1 MIEMP
6 VIEVNLEDF
15 RELLGRDVSI
25 EELQDRLPMMGTSW
39 EGATEDGFHLEVF
52 PNRPDLLS
60 IEGLARAYSSWTGA
74 RTGLKSYPVEKSDY
88 KVVVDK
94 KTQKVRPW
102 FVTAVV
108 KNVEFD
114 DPLIRSIIQMQE
126 KLHVTHGRRRRKV
139 AIGLHSL
146 EPIEFPVTYTTKP
159 PKFKFRPLGERF
171 EKDLNWILGEMKT
184 GKEYAWTVEGFK
196 EYPMILDRKGMVLSM
211 PPIING
217 EYTRIDEAT
226 TELFIDVTGTD
237 LKAITEV
244 LNVICVT
251 LADRGAE
258 VHEVHNH
265 YPDGTV
271 LTTPNLDP
279 WGMDLDNDYV
289 NHTLGSEF
297 TPQESAHELEKMGH
311 GTEVNGDVIKVL
323 IPSYRADIMHPIDLV
338 EDIAIGYDY
347 DNFEPEIP
355 PISSEAGED
364 PLEVFSRGLRN
375 FLVGLGLLE
384 VVTFMMSNRDKLF
397 KRMSLPEEPICET
410 DNPKMEAY
418 DSLRNRLLPSLM
430 EVLSTNKHHPYPQ
443 NLYEVDDVVV
453 IDSSTETGA
462 RSRRRLAITLCHSSA
477 SFSEIKATMNT
488 ILENLELEA
497 EVVEG
502 GWDCFIEGRRYT
514 AMLGGEPLCWA
525 GEVKPEVLESWEL
538 EMPVAALEMNVD
550 NLFKKIYPEK

>member
-1 MIEMP
+1 MP
-6 VIEVNLEDF
+6 VIDVNLDDF
-15 RELLGRDVSI
+15 SELLGRDVTLD
-25 EELQDRLPMMGTSW
+25 ELEDRLPMMGTSW
-39 EGATEDGFHLEVF
+39 EGVTEDGFQLEVF

-60 IEGLARAYSSWTGA
+60 IEGLVRAYASWTGA
-74 RTGLKSYPVEKSDY
+74 RTGLRGYHVEKSDY

-258 VHEVHNH
+258 IHEVHNH
-265 YPDGTV
+265 YPDGSV

-279 WGMDLDNDYV
+279 WVMDLDNDYV
-289 NHTLGSEF
+289 NGTLGVEF
-297 TPQESAHELEKMGH
+297 TPQETARELEKMGH
-311 GTEVNGDVIKVL
+311 GTEVNGGVIKVL
-323 IPSYRADIMHPIDLV
+323 IPSYRADVMHPIDLV
-338 EDIAIGYDY
+338 EDVAIGHDY
-347 DNFEPEIP
+347 DSFEPMIP

-375 FLVGLGLLE
+375 FLVGLELLE
-384 VVTFMMSNRDKLF
+384 VVTFMMSNREKLF
-397 KRMSLPEEPICET
+397 HRMSLPEEPICET

-418 DSLRNRLLPSLM
+418 DSLRNRLLPSLI

-443 NLYEVDDVVV
+443 SLYEVDDIVVL
-453 IDSSTETGA
+453 DTSTETGA
-462 RSRRRLAITLCHSSA
+462 RSMRRLAVALCHSSA

-497 EVVEG
+497 EVVEE
-502 GWDCFIEGRRYT
+502 GWGCFIEGRRYT
-514 AMLGGEPLCWA
+514 ATLGGEPLCWA
-525 GEVKPEVLESWEL
+525 GEVKPEVLENWEL
-538 EMPVAALEMNVD
+538 EMPVAALEMDVD
-550 NLFKKIYPEK
+550 ALFKNIYPQK

>member
-1 MIEMP
+1 MP
-6 VIEVNLEDF
+6 VIEVNLGDF
-15 RELLGRDVSI
+15 SELLGRDVSI

-39 EGATEDGFHLEVF
+39 EGITEDGFQLEVF

-60 IEGLARAYSSWTGA
+60 IEGLARAYSSWTGEKP
-74 RTGLKSYPVEKSDY
+74 GLRKYPVEKSDY

-146 EPIEFPVTYTTKP
+146 EPIEPPVTYTTKP

-171 EKDLNWILGEMKT
+171 EKDLTWILGEMKT
-184 GKEYAWTVEGFK
+184 GKEYAWTVKGFK
-196 EYPMILDRKGMVLSM
+196 EYPMILDKKGMVLSM

-251 LADRGAE
+251 LADRGAQ

-279 WGMDLDNDYV
+279 WVMDLDNDYV

-297 TPQESAHELEKMGH
+297 TPQESARELEKMGH
-311 GTEVNGDVIKVL
+311 GTEVNGNVIKAL

-338 EDIAIGYDY
+338 EDIAIGHDY

-397 KRMSLPEEPICET
+397 KRMSLSEEPICET

-418 DSLRNRLLPSLM
+418 DSLRNRLLPGLM

-453 IDSSTETGA
+453 IDPSTETGA

-477 SFSEIKATMNT
+477 SFSEIKATMIT

-502 GWDCFIEGRRYT
+502 GWDCFIEGRRFT
-514 AMLGGEPLCWA
+514 ATLGGEPLCWA
-525 GEVKPEVLESWEL
+525 GEVKPEVLERWEL
-538 EMPVAALEMNVD
+538 EMPVAALEMDID

>member
-1 MIEMP
+1 MP
-6 VIEVNLEDF
+6 VIEVKLDDF
-15 RELLGRDVSI
+15 RELLGRDVTI
-25 EELQDRLPMMGTSW
+25 DELQDRLPMMGTSW
-39 EGATEDGFHLEVF
+39 EGTTEDGFQLEVF

-60 IEGLARAYSSWTGA
+60 IEGLVRAYASWTGA
-74 RTGLKSYPVEKSDY
+74 RTGLRGYLVEKSDY

-184 GKEYAWTVEGFK
+184 GREYAWTVEGFK

-217 EYTRIDEAT
+217 EYTRIDEST

-258 VHEVHNH
+258 IHEVHNH
-265 YPDGTV
+265 YPDGSV

-279 WGMDLDNDYV
+279 WVMDLDNDYV
-289 NHTLGSEF
+289 NSTLGVEF
-297 TPQESAHELEKMGH
+297 TPQETARELEKMGH
-311 GTEVNGDVIKVL
+311 GTEVNGGVIKVL
-323 IPSYRADIMHPIDLV
+323 IPSYRADVMHPIDLV
-338 EDIAIGYDY
+338 EDVAIGHDY
-347 DNFEPEIP
+347 DNFEPMIP
-355 PISSEAGED
+355 PISCEAGED

-384 VVTFMMSNRDKLF
+384 VVTFMMSNREKLF
-397 KRMSLPEEPICET
+397 HRMGLPEDPLCET

-443 NLYEVDDVVV
+443 NLYEVDDVVAL
-453 IDSSTETGA
+453 DPSTETGA
-462 RSRRRLAITLCHSSA
+462 RSRRRLAVVLCHSSA

-497 EVVEG
+497 EVVEE
-502 GWDCFIEGRRYT
+502 GWCFFIEGRRYT
-514 AMLGGEPLCWA
+514 AALGGEPLCWA
-525 GEVKPEVLESWEL
+525 GEIKPEVLESWEL
-538 EMPVAALEMNVD
+538 EMPVAALEMDVD
-550 NLFKKIYPEK
+550 TLFKNIFPQK

>member
-1 MIEMP
+1 MP

-39 EGATEDGFHLEVF
+39 EAATEDGFHLEVF

>member
-1 MIEMP
+1 MP

-39 EGATEDGFHLEVF
+39 EGVTEDGFHLEVF

-74 RTGLKSYPVEKSDY
+74 RTGLRSYPVEKSDY

-217 EYTRIDEAT
+217 EYTRIDETT

-258 VHEVHNH
+258 IHEVHNH
-265 YPDGTV
+265 YPDGSV

-279 WGMDLDNDYV
+279 WVMDLDNDYV
-289 NHTLGSEF
+289 NSTLGVEF
-297 TPQESAHELEKMGH
+297 TPQETARELEKMGH
-311 GTEVNGDVIKVL
+311 GTEVNGGVIKVL
-323 IPSYRADIMHPIDLV
+323 IPSYRADVMHPIDLV
-338 EDIAIGYDY
+338 EDVAIGHDY
-347 DNFEPEIP
+347 DSFEPMIP
-355 PISSEAGED
+355 PISCEAGED
-364 PLEVFSRGLRN
+364 PLEVFSRSLRN

-384 VVTFMMSNRDKLF
+384 VVTFMMSNREKLF
-397 KRMSLPEEPICET
+397 HRMSLPEEPICET

-430 EVLSTNKHHPYPQ
+430 EVLGTNKHHPYPQ
-443 NLYEVDDVVV
+443 SLYEVDDVVV
-453 IDSSTETGA
+453 LDPSTETGA
-462 RSRRRLAITLCHSSA
+462 RSRRRLAVALCHSSA

-497 EVVEG
+497 EVAEG
-502 GWDCFIEGRRYT
+502 GWGCFIEGRRFT
-514 AMLGGEPLCWA
+514 AALGGEPLCWA
-525 GEVKPEVLESWEL
+525 GEVKPEVLERWEV
-538 EMPVAALEMNVD
+538 EMPVAALELDVD
-550 NLFKKIYPEK
+550 ALFKNIYPQK

>member
-1 MIEMP
+1 MP

-39 EGATEDGFHLEVF
+39 EGVTEDGFHLEVF

-74 RTGLKSYPVEKSDY
+74 RTGLRSYPVEKSDY

-171 EKDLNWILGEMKT
+171 EKDLTWILGEMKT

-258 VHEVHNH
+258 IHEVHNH
-265 YPDGTV
+265 YPDGST

-279 WGMDLDNDYV
+279 WVMDLDNDYV
-289 NHTLGSEF
+289 NRTLGSEF

-311 GTEVNGDVIKVL
+311 GTEINGDVIKVL

-364 PLEVFSRGLRN
+364 PQEVFSRGLRN

-453 IDSSTETGA
+453 LDPSTETGA
-462 RSRRRLAITLCHSSA
+462 RSRRRLAVALCHSSA

-488 ILENLELEA
+488 ILENLELDAKVTE
-497 EVVEG
+497 EG
-502 GWDCFIEGRRYT
+502 WECFIEGRRYT
-514 AMLGGEPLCWA
+514 ATLGGEPLCWA
-525 GEVKPEVLESWEL
+525 GEVKPEVLENWEL
-538 EMPVAALEMNVD
+538 EMPVAALEMNID

>member
-1 MIEMP
+1 MP
-6 VIEVNLEDF
+6 VIEVKLDDF
-15 RELLGRDVSI
+15 RELLGRDVTI
-25 EELQDRLPMMGTSW
+25 DELQDRLPMMGTSW
-39 EGATEDGFHLEVF
+39 EGTTEDGFQLEVF

-60 IEGLARAYSSWTGA
+60 IEGLVRAYASWTGA
-74 RTGLKSYPVEKSDY
+74 RTGLRGYPVEKSDY

-171 EKDLNWILGEMKT
+171 EKDLTWILGEMKT
-184 GKEYAWTVEGFK
+184 GREYAWTMEGFK

-258 VHEVHNH
+258 IHEVHNH
-265 YPDGTV
+265 YPDGSV

-279 WGMDLDNDYV
+279 WVMDLDNDYV
-289 NHTLGSEF
+289 NSTLGVEF
-297 TPQESAHELEKMGH
+297 TPQETARELEKMGH
-311 GTEVNGDVIKVL
+311 GTEVNGGVIKVM
-323 IPSYRADIMHPIDLV
+323 IPSYRADVMHPIDLV
-338 EDIAIGYDY
+338 EDVAIGHDY
-347 DNFEPEIP
+347 DNFEPMIP
-355 PISSEAGED
+355 PISCEAGED

-384 VVTFMMSNRDKLF
+384 VVTFMMSNREKLF
-397 KRMSLPEEPICET
+397 HRMGLPEEPICET

-453 IDSSTETGA
+453 LDPSTETGA
-462 RSRRRLAITLCHSSA
+462 RSRRRLAVVLCHSSA

-497 EVVEG
+497 EVVEE
-502 GWDCFIEGRRYT
+502 GWGCFIEGRRYT
-514 AMLGGEPLCWA
+514 ATLGGEPLCWA
-525 GEVKPEVLESWEL
+525 GEIKPEALESWEL
-538 EMPVAALEMNVD
+538 EMPVAALEMDVD
-550 NLFKKIYPEK
+550 TLFKNIYPQK

>member
-1 MIEMP
+1 MP
-6 VIEVNLEDF
+6 VIEVNLGDF
-15 RELLGRDVSI
+15 SELLGRDVSI

-39 EGATEDGFHLEVF
+39 EGITEDGFQLEVF

-74 RTGLKSYPVEKSDY
+74 RTGLRSYPVEKSDY
-88 KVVVDK
+88 KIVVDK

-159 PKFKFRPLGERF
+159 PEFKFRPLGERF

-217 EYTRIDEAT
+217 EYTRIDETT

-258 VHEVHNH
+258 IHEVHNH

-279 WGMDLDNDYV
+279 WVMDLDNDYV
-289 NHTLGSEF
+289 NSTLGSGF

-311 GTEVNGDVIKVL
+311 GTEINGDVIKVL

-397 KRMSLPEEPICET
+397 KKMSLPEEPICET

-453 IDSSTETGA
+453 IDPSTETGA
-462 RSRRRLAITLCHSSA
+462 RSRRRLAIALCHSSA

-497 EVVEG
+497 EVLEG
-502 GWDCFIEGRRYT
+502 GWDCFIEGRRFT

-538 EMPVAALEMNVD
+538 EMPVAALEMNID
-550 NLFKKIYPEK
+550 NLFKKIYSEK

>member
-1 MIEMP
+1 MP
-6 VIEVNLEDF
+6 VIEVNLGDF
-15 RELLGRDVSI
+15 RGLLGRDVTV

-39 EGATEDGFHLEVF
+39 EGVTEDGFHLEVF

-60 IEGLARAYSSWTGA
+60 IEGLARAYASWTGA
-74 RTGLKSYPVEKSDY
+74 RTGLRSYPVRKSDY
-88 KVVVDK
+88 EVVVDE
-94 KTQKVRPW
+94 KTRGVRPW

-108 KNVEFD
+108 KDVEFD
-114 DPLIRSIIQMQE
+114 DPLIRSVIQMQE

-159 PKFKFRPLGERF
+159 PDFSFRPLGERF
-171 EKDLNWILGEMKT
+171 EKDLDWILGEMKT
-184 GKEYAWTVEGFK
+184 GREYAWTVEGFE

-226 TELFIDVTGTD
+226 RELFIDVTGTD

-265 YPDGTV
+265 YPDGSV

-279 WGMDLDNDYV
+279 WMMELDNGYV
-289 NHTLGSEF
+289 NRTLGVEF
-297 TPQESAHELEKMGH
+297 TPLETARELEKMGH
-311 GTEVNGDVIKVL
+311 GAEVSGGVVKVL
-323 IPSYRADIMHPIDLV
+323 IPSYRADVMHPIDLV
-338 EDIAIGYDY
+338 EDVAIAHDY

-384 VVTFMMSNRDKLF
+384 VVTFMMSNREKLF
-397 KRMSLPEEPICET
+397 HRMSLPEEPICET

-418 DSLRNRLLPSLM
+418 DSLRNRLLPGLM
-430 EVLSTNKHHPYPQ
+430 EVLGANKHHPYPQ

-453 IDSSTETGA
+453 LDPSTETGA
-462 RSRRRLAITLCHSSA
+462 RSRRRLAVVLCHSGA

-488 ILENLELEA
+488 VLENLELEA
-497 EVVEG
+497 EVMEG
-502 GWDCFIEGRRYT
+502 GWGCFIDGRRYIAT
-514 AMLGGEPLCWA
+514 LGGEPVCWA

-538 EMPVAALEMNVD
+538 EMPVAALEMDVEA
-550 NLFKKIYPEK
+550 LLKSL

>member
-1 MIEMP
+1 MP
-6 VIEVNLEDF
+6 VIEVNIEDF
-15 RELLGRDVSI
+15 RELLGRDVTV

-39 EGATEDGFHLEVF
+39 EGTTEDGFQLEVF

-74 RTGLKSYPVEKSDY
+74 RTGLRRYSVEKSDY

-94 KTQKVRPW
+94 KTQEVRPW

-159 PKFKFRPLGERF
+159 PEFKFRPLGERF
-171 EKDLNWILGEMKT
+171 EKDLTWILGEMKT
-184 GKEYAWTVEGFK
+184 GKEYAWTVDGFK
-196 EYPMILDRKGMVLSM
+196 EYPMILDKKGMVLSM

-217 EYTRIDEAT
+217 EYTRIDEST

-258 VHEVHNH
+258 IHEVHNH
-265 YPDGTV
+265 YPDGRV

-279 WGMDLDNDYV
+279 WVMDLDNDYV
-289 NHTLGSEF
+289 NRTLGYEF
-297 TPQESAHELEKMGH
+297 TPQESARELEKMGH
-311 GTEVNGDVIKVL
+311 GTEVNGNVIKVQ

-397 KRMSLPEEPICET
+397 HRMSLPDEPICET

-453 IDSSTETGA
+453 IDPSTETGA
-462 RSRRRLAITLCHSSA
+462 RSKRRLAITLCHSSA

-488 ILENLELEA
+488 VLENLELEA

-502 GWDCFIEGRRYT
+502 GWDCFIEGRRFT
-514 AMLGGEPLCWA
+514 AVLGGEPLCWA
-525 GEVKPEVLESWEL
+525 GEMKPDVLERWEI
-538 EMPVAALEMNVD
+538 EMPVAALEMDVD
-550 NLFKKIYPEK
+550 LLFKAQKG

>member
-1 MIEMP
+1 MP
-6 VIEVNLEDF
+6 VIEVNIEDL
-15 RELLGRDVSI
+15 RELLGRDVTV

-39 EGATEDGFHLEVF
+39 EGVTEDGFHLEVF

-60 IEGLARAYSSWTGA
+60 IEGLARAYVSWTGA
-74 RTGLKSYPVEKSDY
+74 QTGLRSYPVKKSDY
-88 KVVVDK
+88 KVVVDE

-159 PKFKFRPLGERF
+159 PEFKFRPLGERF
-171 EKDLNWILGEMKT
+171 EKDLNWILEEMKT

-258 VHEVHNH
+258 IHEVHNH
-265 YPDGTV
+265 YPDGSV

-279 WGMDLDNDYV
+279 WVMELDNDYV
-289 NHTLGSEF
+289 NRTLGVEF
-297 TPQESAHELEKMGH
+297 TPQMSARELEKMGH
-311 GTEVNGDVIKVL
+311 GTEIEGDIIKVL

-338 EDIAIGYDY
+338 EDVAIGYDY

-384 VVTFMMSNRDKLF
+384 VVTFMMSNREKLF
-397 KRMSLPEEPICET
+397 QRMSLPEEPICET

-453 IDSSTETGA
+453 LDPSTETGA
-462 RSRRRLAITLCHSSA
+462 RSRRRLAVALCHSSA

-488 ILENLELEA
+488 ILENLELDAKVTE
-497 EVVEG
+497 EG
-502 GWDCFIEGRRYT
+502 WECFIEGRRYT
-514 AMLGGEPLCWA
+514 STLGGEPLCWA
-525 GEVKPEVLESWEL
+525 GEVKPEVLENWEL
-538 EMPVAALEMNVD
+538 EMPVAALEMDVD
-550 NLFKKIYPEK
+550 ALFKNINPQK

>member
-1 MIEMP
+1 MP
-6 VIEVNLEDF
+6 VIEVNLGDF
-15 RELLGRDVSI
+15 SELLGRDVTV
-25 EELQDRLPMMGTSW
+25 EELQDRLPMMGTGW
-39 EGATEDGFHLEVF
+39 EGTTEDGFQLEVF

-60 IEGLARAYSSWTGA
+60 IEGLARAYLSWTGA
-74 RTGLKSYPVEKSDY
+74 RTGLRSYPVEKSDY

-94 KTQKVRPW
+94 KTREVRPW

-159 PKFKFRPLGERF
+159 PGFKFRPLGERF
-171 EKDLNWILGEMKT
+171 EKDLNWILTEMKT
-184 GKEYAWTVEGFK
+184 GREYAWTVEGFK

-258 VHEVHNH
+258 IHEVHNR
-265 YPDGTV
+265 YPDGSV

-279 WGMDLDNDYV
+279 WVMELENDYV
-289 NHTLGSEF
+289 NRTLGSGF
-297 TPQESAHELEKMGH
+297 TPQESARELEKMGH
-311 GTEVNGDVIKVL
+311 GTEIDGDVIKVL
-323 IPSYRADIMHPIDLV
+323 IPSYRADVMHPIDLV
-338 EDIAIGYDY
+338 EDVAIAYDY
-347 DNFEPEIP
+347 DNFEPMIP
-355 PISSEAGED
+355 PISCEAGED
-364 PLEVFSRGLRN
+364 PMEVFSRGLRN

-384 VVTFMMSNRDKLF
+384 VVTFMMSNREKLF
-397 KRMSLPEEPICET
+397 QRMSLPEEPICET

-430 EVLSTNKHHPYPQ
+430 EVLSTNKHHQYPQ

-453 IDSSTETGA
+453 LDPSTETGA
-462 RSRRRLAITLCHSSA
+462 RSRRRLAVALCHSSA
-477 SFSEIKATMNT
+477 SFSEIKATMN
-488 ILENLELEA
+488 IVLENLELEA

-502 GWDCFIEGRRYT
+502 GWGCFIEGRRYT
-514 AMLGGEPLCWA
+514 ATLGGEPLCWA
-525 GEVKPEVLESWEL
+525 GEVKPEVLERWEL
-538 EMPVAALEMNVD
+538 EMPVAALEMDVD
-550 NLFKKIYPEK
+550 YLYKKIHPEE